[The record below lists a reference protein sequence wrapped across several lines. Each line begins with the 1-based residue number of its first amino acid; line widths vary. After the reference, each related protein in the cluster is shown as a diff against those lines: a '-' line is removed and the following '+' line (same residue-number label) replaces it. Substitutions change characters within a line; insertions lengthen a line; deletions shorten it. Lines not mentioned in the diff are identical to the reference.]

1 MVRVRS
7 RVQSSLT
14 APFNTEKSESYGEPT
29 IGGYD
34 NLRAFAGTN
43 ADKSGLARTN
53 PVQAAPICSPD
64 VPQTNENPGALA
76 GASGAN
82 VKADQ
87 LQRKEYT
94 DAPTA
99 ARRVDQNGNWN
110 RARWGWLK
118 AVSGDGNLSPM
129 ARLLASVLTT
139 QFSHHETAH
148 CAPGTETL
156 ADALCTSVDTIKRA
170 LRGLAAAGWLIRTEG
185 RGRGNRSE
193 IFFLGGNNVVPMIC
207 PKGPETS
214 GHARP
219 NPAQAPS
226 KGHEKGGKSAPVYNR
241 NTAAKKGADMRGKGG
256 KSALSYI
263 KDDPKNIQRAGQCS
277 ETPVSQ
283 RSAGR
288 MDWTNY
294 DRATEPEKWER
305 GLCDIKRGTYAE
317 DAWNAWLADHGFP
330 TLIQI
335 GLGNGPDG
343 WAVPFRTPPRADGDK
358 IETSLSLKWARIFS
372 LKAKDRAHV

>member
-1 MVRVRS
+1 MDCPTPSERPIENNGEIRRLS
-7 RVQSSLT
+7 NRFCDGEN
-14 APFNTEKSESYGEPT
+14 APLDVPT
-29 IGGYD
+29 I
-34 NLRAFAGTN
+34 
-43 ADKSGLARTN
+43 
-53 PVQAAPICSPD
+53 
-64 VPQTNENPGALA
+64 
-76 GASGAN
+76 
-82 VKADQ
+82 
-87 LQRKEYT
+87 
-94 DAPTA
+94 

-118 AVSGDGNLSPM
+118 AVTGDGELSPM
-129 ARLLASVLTT
+129 ARLLAHVLAT

-148 CAPGTETL
+148 CTPGTETL

-170 LRGLAAAGWLIRTEG
+170 LRDLAAAGWLIRTEG

-219 NPAQAPS
+219 KPAQAPS
-226 KGHEKGGKSAPVYNR
+226 KGHEKGGKSAPFYNR

-263 KDDPKNIQRAGQCS
+263 KDDPKNIQRAGQQS
-277 ETPVSQ
+277 ETSISP
-283 RSAGR
+283 RSSGR

-330 TLIQI
+330 TLVQI

-343 WAVPFRTPPRADGDK
+343 WAVPFRMPPRVDDDK
-358 IETSLSLKWARIFS
+358 IEISLSLKWARIFS
-372 LKAKDRAHV
+372 RNAKERANV